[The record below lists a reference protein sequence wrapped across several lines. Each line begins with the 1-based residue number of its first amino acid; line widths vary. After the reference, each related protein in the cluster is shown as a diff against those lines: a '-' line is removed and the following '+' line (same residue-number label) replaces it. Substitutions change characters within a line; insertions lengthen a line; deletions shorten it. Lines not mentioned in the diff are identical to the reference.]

1 MPNMTNWS
9 KREAKFLLD
18 YLNIKYTL
26 TGNGYVKTQSIGEN
40 TPITPELE
48 ITLTLENKI
57 KK

>member
-1 MPNMTNWS
+1 MTNWS

-18 YLNIKYTL
+18 YIGIKYTL
-26 TGNGYVKTQSIGEN
+26 NGNGYVKTQTVKEH